1 VALRDS
7 EEALRRSEAWLTQAQ
22 RLSRTGSW
30 VYNATATLYLYWS
43 DESYRIWGFDP
54 LQGLPSRENMWQRI
68 HADDRERVWEEEQE
82 ALRQKR
88 DFAAEFRIVLP
99 DGAVKHLEATTHH
112 VFSSLGALVEA
123 VSSHVDVTERKRAQE
138 EHESLRQLEADL
150 AHMNRLSMMGELA
163 ASLAHE
169 IAQPIATS
177 RNNARA
183 ALNFLDKQP
192 PELGDVREALG
203 CIVNDADRAGDI
215 IDRIRDHIK
224 KAPPRKDRFDLNEAI
239 NEVIAL
245 ARSAITKNVVSVDT
259 HFTEGALLVQGDR
272 VQLQQVVLNLILN
285 AVDAMGLIEDG
296 PRELVISA
304 EQNQANGVLV
314 AVRDFGPGIDPE
326 HLERVFD
333 AFYTTK
339 QSGVGMGLSICRSII
354 DAHGGRLW
362 AEANKPRGAV
372 FQFTLPSV
380 EKELMNSAIR

>member
-1 VALRDS
+1 VAHRDS

-22 RLSRTGSW
+22 SLSHTGNW
-30 VYNATATLYLYWS
+30 VYNATTMLYLYWS

-54 LQGLPSRENMWQRI
+54 LQGMPSRENMWQRI
-68 HADDRERVWEEEQE
+68 HPDDRERVWEEEQE

-169 IAQPIATS
+169 VKQPIAAG
-177 RNNARA
+177 RNNASA

-192 PELGDVREALG
+192 PDLGEVREALS
-203 CIVNDADRAGDI
+203 CIVGDADRAAQI
-215 IDRIRDHIK
+215 IDRMRDHIK
-224 KAPPRKDRFDLNEAI
+224 KAPPRKDRFDLNEAV
-239 NEVIAL
+239 NEVIVL
-245 ARSAITKNVVSVDT
+245 ARGEITKNGVSVDT
-259 HFTEGALLVQGDR
+259 HLTQGTLPVEGDR
-272 VQLQQVVLNLILN
+272 IQLQQVVLNLILN
-285 AVDAMGLIEDG
+285 AVEAMGSVQER
-296 PRELVISA
+296 PRELLISTGKT
-304 EQNQANGVLV
+304 QANSILV
-314 AVRDFGPGIDPE
+314 GVRDSGPGIDPE
-326 HLERVFD
+326 HVERVFD

-339 QSGVGMGLSICRSII
+339 QSGVGMGLSICRSIVE
-354 DAHGGRLW
+354 AHGGRLW
-362 AEANKPRGAV
+362 AEANESRGGA
-372 FQFTLPSV
+372 FRFILPNV
-380 EKELMNSAIR
+380 KQNS